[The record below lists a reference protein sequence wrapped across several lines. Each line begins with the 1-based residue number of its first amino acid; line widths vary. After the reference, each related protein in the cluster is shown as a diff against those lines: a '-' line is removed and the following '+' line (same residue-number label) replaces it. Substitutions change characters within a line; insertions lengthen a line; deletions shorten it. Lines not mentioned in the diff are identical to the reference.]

1 MCVFNEN
8 IFLYNAVQCCQ
19 DMKPTYNKNYFCSLL
34 FISSLTIVVM
44 QYYYPARKSSKYSF
58 TVYKNRKIDGTSN
71 IIETHSNYEECINSC
86 YNKKE
91 KCKSID
97 VKIED
102 KNTLTCRFF
111 EDDFPK
117 TKQAEGFLNIL
128 TKPPNCSL
136 SCSATMNPCG
146 KCDCKP
152 SCSARN
158 QRQHICNCSNAAGVT
173 KNCLEHYNNGFNKT
187 GVYQISPNGS
197 TFMVVCE
204 MGKVEQRNPIVT
216 NPICNALPSNLQFSF
231 NSSVSY
237 CVVTCASY
245 SSINIMFFNI
255 YSGCYCGNYLGWYY
269 NKIDPD
275 LQPVSTQSD
284 YCIIGPSSKSCK
296 LSKVSSTDQIYYN
309 SYIYIG
315 YISWSSC
322 MNFCVDYQKKNPTQ
336 NGYVASAIV
345 DVYGDC
351 QCLYGFSGQ
360 TTSFKLGC
368 SFFETLPPTALPNVK
383 VNEHV
388 LTRNNLLSILTSL
401 EKTYSVSFKLNLIS
415 ITSFEK
421 NVIHL
426 TIGDNYGN
434 YGYRVS
440 SVWTISGR
448 LYFRSAVNGN
458 VNFEIYT
465 DILPLNVW
473 SNIKISQIKQN
484 GLYKYKI
491 YINESV
497 IYSTTNTNPQT
508 FSNVYVY
515 VTNPWYYAADGSIKD
530 LKIVNENDYFSDK
543 CADDW
548 IYNQNHCYF
557 FNIITTNNW
566 QDSYSSCLNYGG
578 NLLSVSDEAEN
589 LFIKNQLQDDTIK
602 DQNFWIGLNDQ
613 RNENIFEWSDN
624 TSVLIYNWMLN
635 EPNNYKESEDC
646 VIANSVG
653 WNDVPCDSLYGF
665 ICKAKSETSDPVEQK
680 LISGNLNATLSLLD
694 KTYSVSFKLKPN
706 SYSQGWKS
714 VIHLTIGGNLGQ
726 YGDRC
731 PAVWF
736 HGDGSGR
743 LYISAAVNGNKDYT
757 FTTQPLPLNQW
768 SSLRISQFQTNGIYM
783 YTIYLN
789 ELLVHSVINKK
800 PQSFSNVKVYTADP
814 WYDAQDGFIK
824 DLKIITGFSGV
835 WIPMMTRF
843 ASWESSFWSKSYDAY
858 ENGFGLFNQQ
868 WIGLKK
874 IYQITNTF
882 FTDMRV
888 DYIFEESITLS
899 TMYYNVIIG
908 SSEDNYVFNYEK
920 YDPRGSFEPDRFN
933 ANGTTFK
940 SCSMWWTTSCD
951 ISASP
956 TSLYNI
962 SYGLTENLVAI
973 YFSLRTKEIKEKPF
987 K

>member
-1 MCVFNEN
+1 M
-8 IFLYNAVQCCQ
+8 LSK
-19 DMKPTYNKNYFCSLL
+19 MKPTYKKNCFCSLL
-34 FISSLTIVVM
+34 FIASLTNVMM
-44 QYYYPARKSSKYSF
+44 QYSYPTRKSSKHSF
-58 TVYKNRKIDGTSN
+58 TVYKNRKIDGNSN
-71 IIETHSNYEECINSC
+71 IIETHSDYKECINSC
-86 YNKKE
+86 YIKKE

-111 EDDFPK
+111 EDDYPK
-117 TKQAEGFLNIL
+117 TKPADGFLNIL

-136 SCSATMNPCG
+136 SCSVAMNPCG

-152 SCSARN
+152 SCAARN
-158 QRQHICNCSNAAGVT
+158 QRQQACNCVNAGVA
-173 KNCLEHYNNGFNKT
+173 KSCQEHYNNGFNKT

-197 TFMVVCE
+197 KFEVLCDME
-204 MGKVEQRNPIVT
+204 KIEQQNPKVT
-216 NPICNALPSNLQFSF
+216 NPICYALPLNLQLSF
-231 NSSVSY
+231 NNSVSY
-237 CVVTCASY
+237 CVITCARY
-245 SSINIMFFNI
+245 HWVNIMFFSKH
-255 YSGCYCGNYLGWYY
+255 YECFCGRYLGNSNNY
-269 NKIDPD
+269 IDPD
-275 LQPVSTQSD
+275 LEPSSTRSD
-284 YCIIGPSSKSCK
+284 YCFIDKSSKNCT
-296 LSKVSSTDQIYYN
+296 LSKVSSWDTIYYN
-309 SYIYIG
+309 G
-315 YISWSSC
+315 YISVGSIIWNSC
-322 MNFCVDYQKKNPTQ
+322 VRFCVDYQEKNPTQ

-383 VNEHV
+383 VNERV
-388 LTRNNLLSILTSL
+388 LTRDNLLATLTYL
-401 EKTYSVSFKLNLIS
+401 DKTYSVSFMLNLRS
-415 ITSFEK
+415 KSAYQK

-426 TIGDNYGN
+426 TIWNNYGQ
-434 YGYRVS
+434 YGERIASIWES
-440 SVWTISGR
+440 SGQLQIC
-448 LYFRSAVNGN
+448 SAVNGDIN
-458 VNFEIYT
+458 YWKNT
-465 DILPLNVW
+465 DPLPLNVW
-473 SNIKISQIKQN
+473 SSIKVLQIIQN
-484 GLYKYKI
+484 GVYKYKV

-497 IYSTTNTNPQT
+497 IHSTTNTNPQT
-508 FSNVYVY
+508 FSNIYVY
-515 VTNPWYYAADGSIKD
+515 AANPWHETSDGSIKD
-530 LKIVNENDYFSDK
+530 LKIVNVNDNFSDK

-548 IYNQNHCYF
+548 IYNENYCYF
-557 FNIITTNNW
+557 FNSITKKNW
-566 QDSYSSCLNYGG
+566 QDSYSLCLNYGG
-578 NLLSVSDEAEN
+578 NLLSVANEEEN

-602 DQNFWIGLNDQ
+602 NQNFWIGLNDQ
-613 RNENIFEWSDN
+613 RNENTFEWSDS
-624 TSVLIYNWMLN
+624 TPTLIYNWIPN
-635 EPNNYKESEDC
+635 EPNNDKGNEDC

-653 WNDVPCDSLYGF
+653 WYDIPCDSQFGF
-665 ICKAKSETSDPVEQK
+665 ICKTKSETADPVEHK
-680 LISGNLNATLSLLD
+680 LIKGYLNATLPLLE
-694 KTYSVSFKLKPN
+694 KTYSVSFKLKP
-706 SYSQGWKS
+706 STYSKGWKS
-714 VIHLTIGGNLGQ
+714 VIHLTIGEDYGR

-736 HGDGSGR
+736 HSDGSGS
-743 LYISAAVNGNKDYT
+743 LYISAVVNGNKDYT

-768 SSLRISQFQTNGIYM
+768 SSLQISQFQTNGVYM

-789 ELLVHSVINKK
+789 ELLVHSIINKE

-814 WYDAQDGFIK
+814 WYIAQDGFIK

-888 DYIFEESITLS
+888 DYVFEESITLS

-951 ISASP
+951 IRAFP

-962 SYGLTENLVAI
+962 SYGSTENLVAI
-973 YFSLRTKEIKEKPF
+973 YFSLRTNEIKENPVK
-987 K
+987 